1 MITIIDYG
9 LGNIKAFVNV
19 YDRLNIKIKIAN
31 CAADIKEASKLILPG
46 VGSFDYAMNQLNS
59 SGMRDE
65 IEKRV
70 QIDKIP
76 IIGIC
81 VGMQM
86 MAKSSEEGTLQGL
99 GWFDAEVKLFDTSKI
114 PYKTR
119 LPHMGWNSVNIVKKG
134 GLLSNLEDES
144 RFYFLHSYYFNC
156 NSLEN
161 IIAHTDYGGKFA
173 SAVQNNNIYGIQFHP
188 EKSHKNG
195 IQLLNNFSKL

>member
-70 QIDKIP
+70 QLDKIP